1 MLRDLR
7 EHPVAAVE
15 RGRDLDTEASQ
26 REGVDGNRARLDL
39 VASVVPDEDPELET
53 LTHLGWR

>member
-1 MLRDLR
+1 MHLWCTWILSY
-7 EHPVAAVE
+7 
-15 RGRDLDTEASQ
+15 EAHDI
-26 REGVDGNRARLDL
+26 DGNRARLDL